1 MTNLEVNTSSFN
13 ITSYCVEILRKG
25 PPEPATVYFSEDLQI
40 ILCSVMILI
49 TVATFLDN
57 SVVVA
62 SIIIHKSLRTKTNGL
77 VVSLAIADLCIAL
90 GPMPLSIFLTWIDK
104 DYKVGTTVCL
114 IMASLD
120 NYLCSVSILQLSF
133 LALDRYISITKPFL
147 YERIGNRAIFLMVL
161 VCWIFPIFLS
171 FLPILTKWYRVDLEE
186 WHACVKPSSHAMGH
200 CPFFANKTYSLIV
213 FVFFVASL
221 LVMLFCYSIIFKVA
235 RKQASQIRSLTV
247 VVDKRAEKH
256 LKQELKAA
264 KSIGI
269 LVVTFS
275 VCWIP
280 SVIVTLVNPFIGYT
294 VSDVVYGTT
303 LWLAYTNSMLNPLLY
318 YLSHRPFKKAVRKTL
333 RLWKEKNSVLFNNN
347 QAIEPVSQNN
357 CQDTPL

>member
-1 MTNLEVNTSSFN
+1 MHPEVNTSSFN
-13 ITSYCVEILRKG
+13 ITSRCAEILRKG
-25 PPEPATVYFSEDLQI
+25 PPEPATVYFSEDVQI
-40 ILCSVMILI
+40 LLCCVMILI
-49 TVATFLDN
+49 TIATFVDN
-57 SVVVA
+57 SMVVA

-77 VVSLAIADLCIAL
+77 VVSLAISDMCIAL
-90 GPMPLSIFLTWIDK
+90 GPMPLSIFLTWIDR
-104 DYKVGTTVCL
+104 DYKVGNTVCL

-147 YERIGNRAIFLMVL
+147 YERIGRRAICFMVL
-161 VCWIFPIFLS
+161 TCWSLPILLS
-171 FLPILTKWYRVDLEE
+171 FLPILTKWYRIDLED
-186 WHACVKPSSHAMGH
+186 WHTCVKPSSHAMGH

-213 FVFFVASL
+213 FLFFVASL
-221 LVMLFCYSIIFKVA
+221 LVMLFCYSMIFRVA
-235 RKQASQIRSLTV
+235 RRQASKIRSLTV
-247 VVDKRAEKH
+247 GEGNRTEKQ

-280 SVIVTLVNPFIGYT
+280 SVIVTLMNPFIGYT
-294 VSDVVYGTT
+294 VSDIVYGTT

-318 YLSHRPFKKAVRKTL
+318 YLSHEPFKDAIRKSL
-333 RLWKEKNSVLFNNN
+333 RMWKEKNSILSNNN
-347 QAIEPVSQNN
+347 QGVKTVSQKSY
-357 CQDTPL
+357 QDTQL